1 MRLAS
6 VQINDFGS
14 SGFLSL
20 FNEINDVL
28 ILQVM
33 TEQGKRGYFLWT
45 SIISRSLKG
54 HLIIPS
60 YLHCVGIAL
69 W

>member
-20 FNEINDVL
+20 FNQINDVL
-28 ILQVM
+28 ILWVM
-33 TEQGKRGYFLWT
+33 TKLNKEKEGIFLD
-45 SIISRSLKG
+45 I
-54 HLIIPS
+54 
-60 YLHCVGIAL
+60 Y
-69 W
+69 